1 MKESFPKIFKKNI
14 GPGPLI
20 AAAFI
25 GPGTVTICSI
35 AGLEFG
41 FSLLWALLLSIF
53 STIILQEM
61 AARLGIVSKKG
72 LSEIIRT
79 EIKEPASKKL
89 IIFLIISAIVIGNTA
104 YEAGNIS
111 GGVLGL
117 ESVFGEIKYLFFGV
131 KINFYSILMGLI
143 AFGILFSGN
152 YKVLEKSL
160 IFLVMIMSL
169 SFFITAFI
177 SGPNLSELTEGIFV
191 PKIPNNSTLI
201 IIGLIGTTVVP
212 YNLFLHTS
220 LSKERWKKTSDL
232 KYAERDTI
240 ISIILG
246 GLISM
251 CIVIS
256 SSYLKIEEINSAID
270 LARGIEPVYGI
281 NSKYIIGIGLFS
293 AGITSA
299 ITAPLAAS
307 YVASG
312 CLGWSGGARNIK
324 FKLVWLSILIFGVIS
339 SSSGFKSIEIIKF
352 AQISNG
358 MLLPIIAGFLI
369 WVANK
374 KTILGS
380 YTNNI
385 FQNISGLVI
394 LLLTI
399 FLGSRSV
406 LITLNLL

>member
-1 MKESFPKIFKKNI
+1 MKKSFLKIFKKNI

-41 FSLLWALLLSIF
+41 FILLWALVLSIF
-53 STIILQEM
+53 STIVLQEM

-79 EIKEPASKKL
+79 EIKEPNSKKL
-89 IIFLIISAIVIGNTA
+89 IMFLIISAIVIGNAA

-117 ESVFGEIKYLFFGV
+117 ESIFGEMNYAFLGL
-131 KINFYSILMGLI
+131 KINFYSIFMGLI

-152 YKVLEKSL
+152 YKILEKSL
-160 IFLVMIMSL
+160 IFLVMIMSV
-169 SFFITAFI
+169 SFLITAII
-177 SGPNLSELTEGIFV
+177 SGPNLTELLEGVFI
-191 PKIPNNSTLI
+191 PKIPDNSTLI

-220 LSKERWKKTSDL
+220 LSKERWKKNSDL
-232 KYAERDTI
+232 KYAKRDTVV
-240 ISIILG
+240 SIILG

-251 CIVIS
+251 CIVVS
-256 SSYLKIEEINSAID
+256 SSSLNIEEINSVYD
-270 LARGIEPVYGI
+270 LAKGIEPVYGI

-312 CLGWSGGARNIK
+312 CLGWSNGTKNIK

-374 KTILGS
+374 KTILGI
-380 YTNNI
+380 YTNNT
-385 FQNISGLVI
+385 FQNIAGLVI

-399 FLGSRSV
+399 FLGSRV
-406 LITLNLL
+406 ILNTINLI

>member
-1 MKESFPKIFKKNI
+1 M
-14 GPGPLI
+14 
-20 AAAFI
+20 
-25 GPGTVTICSI
+25 
-35 AGLEFG
+35 
-41 FSLLWALLLSIF
+41 
-53 STIILQEM
+53 
-61 AARLGIVSKKG
+61 
-72 LSEIIRT
+72 
-79 EIKEPASKKL
+79 
-89 IIFLIISAIVIGNTA
+89 
-104 YEAGNIS
+104 
-111 GGVLGL
+111 
-117 ESVFGEIKYLFFGV
+117 
-131 KINFYSILMGLI
+131 
-143 AFGILFSGN
+143 
-152 YKVLEKSL
+152 
-160 IFLVMIMSL
+160 
-169 SFFITAFI
+169 
-177 SGPNLSELTEGIFV
+177 
-191 PKIPNNSTLI
+191 

-220 LSKERWKKTSDL
+220 LSKERWKNTSDL
-232 KYAERDTI
+232 KYAKRDTI

-256 SSYLKIEEINSAID
+256 SSSLKIEEINSAID

-358 MLLPIIAGFLI
+358 MLLPIVAGFLI

-374 KTILGS
+374 KTILGG
-380 YTNNI
+380 YTNNT

-406 LITLNLL
+406 LINLNLL

>member
-1 MKESFPKIFKKNI
+1 MKKSFPKIFKKNI

-35 AGLEFG
+35 AGVEFG
-41 FSLLWALLLSIF
+41 FSLLWALILSIF

-79 EIKEPASKKL
+79 EVKEPGPRKL

-117 ESVFGEIKYLFFGV
+117 ESVFGEIKYLFLGL

-160 IFLVMIMSL
+160 ILLVMVMSL

-177 SGPNLSELTEGIFV
+177 SGPNLSELIEGIFV
-191 PKIPNNSTLI
+191 PKIPKNSTLI

-232 KYAERDTI
+232 KYAKRDTI

-256 SSYLKIEEINSAID
+256 SSSLKIEEINSAID

-352 AQISNG
+352 AQVSNG

-369 WVANK
+369 WAANK

-380 YTNNI
+380 FTNNI
-385 FQNISGLVI
+385 IQNISGLVI

-406 LITLNLL
+406 LINLNLL

>member
-1 MKESFPKIFKKNI
+1 MKKSFPKIFKKNI

-35 AGLEFG
+35 AGVEFG

-117 ESVFGEIKYLFFGV
+117 ESIFGEMNYAFLGLN
-131 KINFYSILMGLI
+131 INFYSILMGLI

-177 SGPNLSELTEGIFV
+177 SGPNLSELAKGIFV

-220 LSKERWKKTSDL
+220 LSKERWKNTSDL
-232 KYAERDTI
+232 KYAKRDTI

-256 SSYLKIEEINSAID
+256 SSSLKIEEINSAID

-312 CLGWSGGARNIK
+312 CLGWSGGARNIR
-324 FKLVWLSILIFGVIS
+324 FKLVWFSILIFGVIS

-358 MLLPIIAGFLI
+358 VLLPIIAGFLI

-374 KTILGS
+374 KTILGI
-380 YTNNI
+380 YTNNT

-406 LITLNLL
+406 LINLNLL

>member
-1 MKESFPKIFKKNI
+1 MKKSFPKIFKKNI

-41 FSLLWALLLSIF
+41 FTLLWALVLSIF
-53 STIILQEM
+53 STIVLQEM

-89 IIFLIISAIVIGNTA
+89 IMFLIISAIVVGNAA

-117 ESVFGEIKYLFFGV
+117 ESIFGEMNYAFLGL
-131 KINFYSILMGLI
+131 KINFYSIFMGLI

-160 IFLVMIMSL
+160 IFLVMIMSV
-169 SFFITAFI
+169 SFLITAII
-177 SGPNLSELTEGIFV
+177 SGPNLTELLEGVFI
-191 PKIPNNSTLI
+191 PKIPDNSTLI

-220 LSKERWKKTSDL
+220 LSKERWKKNSDL
-232 KYAERDTI
+232 KYAKRDTVV
-240 ISIILG
+240 SIILG

-251 CIVIS
+251 CIVVS
-256 SSYLKIEEINSAID
+256 SSSLNIEEINSVYD
-270 LARGIEPVYGI
+270 LAKGIEPLYGI

-312 CLGWSGGARNIK
+312 CLGWSNGTKNIK

-339 SSSGFKSIEIIKF
+339 SSLGFKSIEIIKF

-374 KTILGS
+374 KTILGG

-406 LITLNLL
+406 LINLNLL

>member
-1 MKESFPKIFKKNI
+1 MKKSLPKIFKKNI

-41 FSLLWALLLSIF
+41 FTLLWALVLSIF
-53 STIILQEM
+53 ATIILQEM

-117 ESVFGEIKYLFFGV
+117 ESVFGEMNYAFLGLN
-131 KINFYSILMGLI
+131 INFYSIFMGLI

-160 IFLVMIMSL
+160 IFLVMIMSV
-169 SFFITAFI
+169 SFLITAII
-177 SGPNLSELTEGIFV
+177 SGPNLTELIEGVFI
-191 PKIPNNSTLI
+191 PKIPDNSTLI
-201 IIGLIGTTVVP
+201 IISLIGTTVVP

-220 LSKERWKKTSDL
+220 LSKERWKKNSDL
-232 KYAERDTI
+232 KYAKRDTI

-256 SSYLKIEEINSAID
+256 SSSLNIEEINSVYD
-270 LARGIEPVYGI
+270 LAKGIEPLYGI

-312 CLGWSGGARNIK
+312 CLEWSGGARNIK
-324 FKLVWLSILIFGVIS
+324 FKLVWFSILIFGVIS

-374 KTILGS
+374 KTILGI
-380 YTNNI
+380 YTNNT

-406 LITLNLL
+406 LINLNLL

>member
-1 MKESFPKIFKKNI
+1 MKKSFPKIFKKNI

-35 AGLEFG
+35 AGVEFG

-79 EIKEPASKKL
+79 EVKEPGPRKL

-117 ESVFGEIKYLFFGV
+117 ESVFGEIKYLFIGLE
-131 KINFYSILMGLI
+131 INFYSILMGLI

-177 SGPNLSELTEGIFV
+177 SGPNLSELIKGIFV

-220 LSKERWKKTSDL
+220 LSKERWKKNSDL
-232 KYAERDTI
+232 KYAKIDTI

-256 SSYLKIEEINSAID
+256 SSSLKIEEIYSAID

-312 CLGWSGGARNIK
+312 CLGWSGGARNIR
-324 FKLVWLSILIFGVIS
+324 FKLVWLIILIFGVIS
-339 SSSGFKSIEIIKF
+339 SSAGFKSIEIIKF

-369 WVANK
+369 WAANK

-406 LITLNLL
+406 LINLNLL

>member
-1 MKESFPKIFKKNI
+1 MKKSFPKIFKKNI

-41 FSLLWALLLSIF
+41 FTLLWALVLSIF
-53 STIILQEM
+53 STIVLQEM

-89 IIFLIISAIVIGNTA
+89 IMFLIISAIVVGNAA
-104 YEAGNIS
+104 YEAGNII

-117 ESVFGEIKYLFFGV
+117 ESIFGEMNYAFLGLN
-131 KINFYSILMGLI
+131 INFYSILMGLI

-177 SGPNLSELTEGIFV
+177 SGPNLSELAEGIFV

-220 LSKERWKKTSDL
+220 LSKERWKNTSDL
-232 KYAERDTI
+232 KYAKRDTI

-256 SSYLKIEEINSAID
+256 SSSLKIEEINSAID

-312 CLGWSGGARNIK
+312 CLGWSGGARNIR
-324 FKLVWLSILIFGVIS
+324 FKLVWFSILIFGVIS

-358 MLLPIIAGFLI
+358 MLLPITAGFLI

-374 KTILGS
+374 KTILGI
-380 YTNNI
+380 YTNNT

-406 LITLNLL
+406 LINLNLL

>member
-1 MKESFPKIFKKNI
+1 MFKKNI

-41 FSLLWALLLSIF
+41 FTLLWALVLSIF
-53 STIILQEM
+53 STIVLQEM

-89 IIFLIISAIVIGNTA
+89 IMFLIISAIVVGNAA

-117 ESVFGEIKYLFFGV
+117 ESIFGEINYAFLGL
-131 KINFYSILMGLI
+131 KINFYSIFMGLI

-160 IFLVMIMSL
+160 IFLVMIMSV
-169 SFFITAFI
+169 SFLITAII
-177 SGPNLSELTEGIFV
+177 SGPNLTELLEGVFI
-191 PKIPNNSTLI
+191 PKIPDNSTLI

-220 LSKERWKKTSDL
+220 LSKERWKKNSDL
-232 KYAERDTI
+232 KYAKRDTI
-240 ISIILG
+240 VSIVLG

-251 CIVIS
+251 CIVVS
-256 SSYLKIEEINSAID
+256 SSSLNIEEIN
-270 LARGIEPVYGI
+270 
-281 NSKYIIGIGLFS
+281 
-293 AGITSA
+293 
-299 ITAPLAAS
+299 
-307 YVASG
+307 
-312 CLGWSGGARNIK
+312 
-324 FKLVWLSILIFGVIS
+324 
-339 SSSGFKSIEIIKF
+339 
-352 AQISNG
+352 
-358 MLLPIIAGFLI
+358 
-369 WVANK
+369 
-374 KTILGS
+374 
-380 YTNNI
+380 
-385 FQNISGLVI
+385 
-394 LLLTI
+394 
-399 FLGSRSV
+399 
-406 LITLNLL
+406 

>member
-1 MKESFPKIFKKNI
+1 MKKSFPKIFKKNI

-35 AGLEFG
+35 AGVEFG

-117 ESVFGEIKYLFFGV
+117 ESIFGEMNYAFLGLN
-131 KINFYSILMGLI
+131 INFYSILMGLI

-152 YKVLEKSL
+152 YKVLEKAL

-177 SGPNLSELTEGIFV
+177 SGPNLSELAEGIFV

-220 LSKERWKKTSDL
+220 LSKERWKNTSDL
-232 KYAERDTI
+232 KYAKRDTI

-256 SSYLKIEEINSAID
+256 SSSLKIEEINSAID

-312 CLGWSGGARNIK
+312 CLGWSEGARNIR
-324 FKLVWLSILIFGVIS
+324 FKLVWFSILIFGVIS

-358 MLLPIIAGFLI
+358 ILLPIIAGFLI

-374 KTILGS
+374 KTILGI
-380 YTNNI
+380 YTNNT

-406 LITLNLL
+406 LINLNLL

>member
-1 MKESFPKIFKKNI
+1 
-14 GPGPLI
+14 
-20 AAAFI
+20 
-25 GPGTVTICSI
+25 
-35 AGLEFG
+35 
-41 FSLLWALLLSIF
+41 
-53 STIILQEM
+53 
-61 AARLGIVSKKG
+61 
-72 LSEIIRT
+72 
-79 EIKEPASKKL
+79 
-89 IIFLIISAIVIGNTA
+89 
-104 YEAGNIS
+104 
-111 GGVLGL
+111 
-117 ESVFGEIKYLFFGV
+117 
-131 KINFYSILMGLI
+131 
-143 AFGILFSGN
+143 
-152 YKVLEKSL
+152 
-160 IFLVMIMSL
+160 
-169 SFFITAFI
+169 
-177 SGPNLSELTEGIFV
+177 
-191 PKIPNNSTLI
+191 
-201 IIGLIGTTVVP
+201 
-212 YNLFLHTS
+212 
-220 LSKERWKKTSDL
+220 
-232 KYAERDTI
+232 
-240 ISIILG
+240 
-246 GLISM
+246 M

-256 SSYLKIEEINSAID
+256 SSSLKIEEINSAID

-312 CLGWSGGARNIK
+312 CLGWSGGARNVK

-339 SSSGFKSIEIIKF
+339 SSAGFKSIEIIKF

-369 WVANK
+369 WAANK

-406 LITLNLL
+406 LINLNLL

>member
-1 MKESFPKIFKKNI
+1 MKKSFPKIFKKNI

-35 AGLEFG
+35 AGVEFG

-117 ESVFGEIKYLFFGV
+117 ESIFGEMNYAFLGLN
-131 KINFYSILMGLI
+131 INFYSILMGLI

-152 YKVLEKSL
+152 YKVLEKAL

-177 SGPNLSELTEGIFV
+177 SGPNLSELAEGIFV
-191 PKIPNNSTLI
+191 PKIPNNSSLI

-220 LSKERWKKTSDL
+220 LSKERWKNTSDL
-232 KYAERDTI
+232 KYAKRDTI

-256 SSYLKIEEINSAID
+256 SSSLKIEEINSAID

-312 CLGWSGGARNIK
+312 CLGWSGGARNIR
-324 FKLVWLSILIFGVIS
+324 FKLVWFSILIFGVIS

-358 MLLPIIAGFLI
+358 ILLPIIAGFLI

-374 KTILGS
+374 KTILGI
-380 YTNNI
+380 YTNNT

-406 LITLNLL
+406 LINLNLL